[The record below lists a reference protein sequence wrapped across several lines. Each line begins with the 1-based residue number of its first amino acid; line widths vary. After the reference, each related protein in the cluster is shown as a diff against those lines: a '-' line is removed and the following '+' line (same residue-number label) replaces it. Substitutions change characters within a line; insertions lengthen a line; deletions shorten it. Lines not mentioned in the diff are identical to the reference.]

1 MCPYALGKIGGHI
14 QCLCGFQRAKSAKSR
29 KHRLAMSLLFLPFRA
44 SAPIE
49 QPISLS
55 RIIAV
60 SLLPASMARE
70 SAFPNDHFGADYRI
84 QLLSLHLANLS
95 SSYSS

>member
-1 MCPYALGKIGGHI
+1 
-14 QCLCGFQRAKSAKSR
+14 
-29 KHRLAMSLLFLPFRA
+29 MSLLFLPFRA